1 MNSPTNSRMLLRRL
15 LIIGCVGTLLPA
27 QDTVTRPTGPVWIR
41 PYKPATVPPIRL
53 TNSSRLGSL
62 MRAGKL
68 YLTVSD
74 AIAVAIENN
83 LDLEVARYSPV
94 LAEWAVE
101 RAEAGGPIRGVPS
114 APALVSGV
122 DSGLGVNGSVLSAGL
137 PSSTST
143 IQVGGAGGGASIQQI
158 GPITQVLDP
167 TLQNTTVF
175 SHLTQPQANQLV
187 SQTSSLIQTTHNY
200 NTVLTQGLLS
210 GGYVQFRDY
219 EQFLK
224 ENAPSDA
231 LNPGEGPYF
240 DLYLQH
246 NLLQG
251 LGTKVNG
258 RGIRIAKRNRDAAPE
273 MLRAQLLVLVANV
286 LNLYWDLAT
295 ANEQLQEA
303 QHSLDIA
310 QKVYAD
316 TNKEVQIGALPGI
329 ELPRAEVEVASRR
342 QDVILAQE
350 VVRTEETSLKQVL
363 TRTLD
368 PAVDEADIIL
378 LDSIQVPES
387 EELPPLRE
395 LVQRAMTKRPD
406 VALSKIADETAAIS
420 AVGTENGLLPTL
432 QGYLRARDR
441 GAAGTAVPGNG
452 ANPYFVGGYGTAVGQ
467 ILRRDFPNDIAG
479 AYISIPLR
487 NRQAQGDYGVDQVQ
501 LRQSDVRGRKDM
513 DQIVVDVS
521 LQMIAVRQ
529 ARARFAA
536 AVSTRE
542 LNEQLLLAEQSR
554 FAFGNSSLNNIIL
567 AQRALGAAQSAETN
581 ARAAYAH
588 ARIAL
593 DQVLGETLEVN
604 HLSLDEG
611 LSGRV
616 VKESKLPDKG
626 NAPKN

>member
-1 MNSPTNSRMLLRRL
+1 MTPQITILRRL
-15 LIIGCVGTLLPA
+15 LILVCVGTLLPA
-27 QDTVTRPTGPVWIR
+27 QDTVTRPTGPVWVR
-41 PYKPATVPPIRL
+41 PYKPPAVSPIRL
-53 TNSSRLGSL
+53 ANSSRLGNL

-122 DSGLGVNGSVLSAGL
+122 DSGLGVNGSALSAGL
-137 PSSTST
+137 STGGST
-143 IQVGGAGGGASIQQI
+143 IQIGGAGGGASIQQI

-167 TLQNTTVF
+167 TLQNTTTF

-187 SQTSSLIQTTHNY
+187 SQTSALIQTTHNY

-210 GGYVQFRDY
+210 GGYIQFRDY

-224 ENAPSDA
+224 ENAPTDA
-231 LNPGEGPYF
+231 LNPGLGPYF

-251 LGTKVNG
+251 FGAKVNG
-258 RGIRIAKRNRDAAPE
+258 RGIRVAKRNRAAAPE

-286 LNLYWDLAT
+286 LDLYWDLVT

-303 QHSLDIA
+303 QRSLEIA
-310 QKVYAD
+310 QKVYTD
-316 TNKEVQIGALPGI
+316 TNTEVQLGVLPGI
-329 ELPRAEVEVASRR
+329 ELPRAQVEVASRR

-350 VVRTEETSLKQVL
+350 AVSTGETSLKQVL

-368 PAVDEADIIL
+368 PIVDQAEIVL
-378 LDSIQVPES
+378 LDRIRVPET

-395 LVQRAMTKRPD
+395 LVQRAMAKRPD
-406 VALSKIADETAAIS
+406 VALSKIADETAAINS
-420 AVGTENGLLPTL
+420 IGTENGLLPTL
-432 QGYLRARDR
+432 QGYLRTRDR

-452 ANPYFVGGYGTAVGQ
+452 ANPYFVGSYGTAVGQ

-479 AYISIPLR
+479 AFISVPLR
-487 NRQAQGDYGVDQVQ
+487 NRQAQGDYGVDQLQ
-501 LRQSDVRGRKDM
+501 LRQSDVRGRKDL

-554 FAFGNSSLNNIIL
+554 FAFGNSTLNNIIL
-567 AQRALGAAQSAETN
+567 AQRAVVTAQSAETG

-588 ARIAL
+588 ARTAL

-604 HLSLDEG
+604 HVSIDEG

-616 VKESKLPDKG
+616 DKESKLPDDAKT
-626 NAPKN
+626 PKK